1 MVEAAASQKQIP
13 SHSWELLTQL
23 AWKRKNVPNEHVT
36 ADSDFFTYHKYLVK
50 MCTNTTHTHTHRQ

>member
-36 ADSDFFTYHKYLVK
+36 ADSDFFYIS
-50 MCTNTTHTHTHRQ
+50 